1 MSEQSPESEPDYK
14 NVFNSHDSLETSES
28 ANDMTWHDVINITD
42 IFSSTLHWNISIP
55 KSEYAIVCNYM
66 ANKFN
71 KDASKFY
78 ICCDGTG
85 ISCY

>member
-28 ANDMTWHDVINITD
+28 ANDTTWHDVINITEN
-42 IFSSTLHWNISIP
+42 FSSTLHWNVSIAE
-55 KSEYAIVCNYM
+55 SEYAIVCEYM

-71 KDASKFY
+71 KDASHFH
-78 ICCDGTG
+78 ICCNGKG
-85 ISCY
+85 IT